1 VIEEGEELGTGLREG
16 GKAGSRSPFLL
27 LLLFLLFLLL
37 LGRGGGGREGGR
49 EGGRGREAVAERG
62 QEA

>member
-1 VIEEGEELGTGLREG
+1 VIEEGEEFGASLREG
-16 GKAGSRSPFLL
+16 GKAGRRSPFLL
-27 LLLFLLFLLL
+27 LLLLLFLLL
-37 LGRGGGGREGGR
+37 LGRGGGGREEGR